1 MEKLEI
7 GKIVNTHGVRGELKC
22 ELWTDPEEVLPGL
35 KEVMVEGTP
44 RRLLGWRV
52 HKNALLL
59 KLQGIED
66 MDAANALRGSLVWV
80 SRDKVA
86 REAGFFYGDL
96 FGFTVYD
103 SRIGAE
109 IGTLT
114 AVEELPQGFLYVIA
128 APDGQEILIPA
139 RPEFTGEKDI
149 KNRRLEVRT
158 IEGMLPH
165 EN

>member
-22 ELWTDPEEVLPGL
+22 ELWTDPEDVLPGL
-35 KEVMVEGTP
+35 KEVMVGREP
-44 RRLLGWRV
+44 RQLLGWRV

-59 KLQGIED
+59 KVAGVED

-80 SRDKVA
+80 QRDEVA
-86 REAGFFYGDL
+86 KEAGFFYGDL
-96 FGFTVYD
+96 FGFAVTD
-103 SRIGAE
+103 TRTGKE

-114 AVEELPQGFLYVIA
+114 AVEELPQGFLYVIT
-128 APDGQEILIPA
+128 APDGQEILVPA

>member
-35 KEVMVEGTP
+35 KEVMVGQNP
-44 RRLLGWRV
+44 AKLQSWRV

-59 KLQGIED
+59 KVQGVED

-80 SRDKVA
+80 PRDKVN
-86 REAGFFYGDL
+86 REEGFFYGDL
-96 FGFTVYD
+96 FGFTVVD
-103 SRIGAE
+103 TRTGRE

-114 AVEELPQGFLYVIA
+114 AVEELPQGFLYVIKA
-128 APDGQEILIPA
+128 QDGQEILIPA
-139 RPEFTGEKDI
+139 RPEFTGARDV

-158 IEGMLPH
+158 IEGMLPN
-165 EN
+165 ED

>member
-35 KEVMVEGTP
+35 KQVMVGNAP
-44 RRLLGWRV
+44 RTLQSWRV

-59 KLQGIED
+59 KVQGVED

-80 SRDKVA
+80 QRDQVNK
-86 REAGFFYGDL
+86 EPGYFYGDL
-96 FGFTVYD
+96 FGFTVLD
-103 SRIGAE
+103 TRTGKE

-114 AVEELPQGFLYVIA
+114 AVEELPQGFLYVIRTA
-128 APDGQEILIPA
+128 DGQEILIPA

-158 IEGMLPH
+158 IEGMLPD